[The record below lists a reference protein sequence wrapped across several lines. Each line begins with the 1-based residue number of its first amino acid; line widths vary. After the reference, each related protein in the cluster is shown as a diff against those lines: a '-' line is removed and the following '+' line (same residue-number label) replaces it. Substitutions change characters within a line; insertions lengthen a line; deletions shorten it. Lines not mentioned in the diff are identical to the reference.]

1 MVIISVGF
9 INFVLPSNM
18 KNLNTPNSVSPSTDL
33 FADLLRKLNLESQEN
48 IIEVY
53 STETFPELKAQV
65 RVLQQLESELQLS

>member
-9 INFVLPSNM
+9 INFVVPSNM
-18 KNLNTPNSVSPSTDL
+18 KNLNTANSVSPSTDL

>member
-1 MVIISVGF
+1 MLAIS
-9 INFVLPSNM
+9 FVLPSDM
-18 KNLNTPNSVSPSTDL
+18 KNLNTASSVSPSADL

>member
-1 MVIISVGF
+1 MLAIS
-9 INFVLPSNM
+9 FVLPSDM
-18 KNLNTPNSVSPSTDL
+18 KNLNTANSVSPSSDL

>member
-18 KNLNTPNSVSPSTDL
+18 KNLNTANSVSPSTDL